1 MASAHPAS
9 ASLQPAPVPQSAVP
23 PPGAA
28 AASQTASP
36 PSRQNLRTWW
46 KSFSNKGPG
55 KNQDTQGISPQ
66 LPYSSQFKEGS
77 MTSGVPVAE
86 DVPHWTL
93 EEPPSAPQAGSNH
106 QQTSPR
112 ARRPGMAGTP
122 PSGRQRMAGSGCR
135 NYRPAKR
142 LFFLGRR
149 VATSILV
156 LKQMRIEHRKSE
168 LRKIAKKDAAAEPT
182 GIFGVPL
189 RQSITYANVAISL
202 VDADG
207 KSYIYGYVPIV
218 VAKCGVFLKE
228 KGE

>member
-1 MASAHPAS
+1 MASAHPVS
-9 ASLQPAPVPQSAVP
+9 APVQPAPVPHLAAP
-23 PPGAA
+23 PTSTP
-28 AASQTASP
+28 AASQAASP
-36 PSRQNLRTWW
+36 PSKQNLKTWW
-46 KSFSNKGPG
+46 KTFSKGGPG

-66 LPYSSQFKEGS
+66 LPYKPQFKEGS
-77 MTSGVPVAE
+77 MSRDIFVAE
-86 DVPHWTL
+86 DVPRWLL
-93 EEPPSAPQAGSNH
+93 EEPPNASQ
-106 QQTSPR
+106 
-112 ARRPGMAGTP
+112 
-122 PSGRQRMAGSGCR
+122 SGRRRMAAFRSR

-142 LFFLGRR
+142 LYSFGRR
-149 VATSILV
+149 VVTSIVV
-156 LKQMRIEHRKSE
+156 LKQMRIEPRSSVVRKN
-168 LRKIAKKDAAAEPT
+168 AKQKSAAEPN